1 MLALWRLWAII
12 LILVFGWAAISYAL
26 TRNPRYLH
34 ISHRL
39 VKWTGGLGLLITLF
53 WLIAKLIR

>member
-1 MLALWRLWAII
+1 MLVLWRLWAII

-26 TRNPRYLH
+26 TRNPRYLR

-39 VKWTGGLGLLITLF
+39 FKWTGGLGLLITLF